1 MELFIAIAMILAILG
16 LIYFL
21 VWLVLSVIGLLIFG
35 VTAPWYLVLLV
46 MGFLFMLLEM
56 YEQKLGMYHDDITSR
71 KKMKARKKI

>member
-1 MELFIAIAMILAILG
+1 MELAFALLILLLMVG

-35 VTAPWYLVLLV
+35 VVAPWYLVLLA
-46 MGFLFMLLEM
+46 MGFLFILLEM

-71 KKMKARKKI
+71 KK

>member
-1 MELFIAIAMILAILG
+1 MELVFALLILLLMVG

-21 VWLVLSVIGLLIFG
+21 VWLVLSIIGLLIFG
-35 VTAPWYLVLLV
+35 VVAPWYLVLLA

-71 KKMKARKKI
+71 KK

>member
-1 MELFIAIAMILAILG
+1 MELVFALLILLLMVG

-35 VTAPWYLVLLV
+35 VVAPWYLVLLA

-56 YEQKLGMYHDDITSR
+56 YEQKLGMYHNDITSR
-71 KKMKARKKI
+71 KK

>member
-71 KKMKARKKI
+71 KK

>member
-1 MELFIAIAMILAILG
+1 MELAFALLILLLMVG

-35 VTAPWYLVLLV
+35 VIAPWYLVLLT
-46 MGFLFMLLEM
+46 MGFLFILLEM

-71 KKMKARKKI
+71 KK

>member
-1 MELFIAIAMILAILG
+1 MELFIAVAMILAILG

-46 MGFLFMLLEM
+46 MGFLFMLLDA
-56 YEQKLGMYHDDITSR
+56 YDQKLEMYHDDVTS
-71 KKMKARKKI
+71 KK

>member
-1 MELFIAIAMILAILG
+1 MELVFALLILLLVVG

-35 VTAPWYLVLLV
+35 VTTPWYLVLLA
-46 MGFLFMLLEM
+46 MGFLFILLEM

-71 KKMKARKKI
+71 KK

>member
-1 MELFIAIAMILAILG
+1 MELVFALLILLLMVG

-35 VTAPWYLVLLV
+35 VVAPWYLVLLA
-46 MGFLFMLLEM
+46 MGFLFILLEM

-71 KKMKARKKI
+71 KK

>member
-1 MELFIAIAMILAILG
+1 MELVFALLILLLMVG

-71 KKMKARKKI
+71 KK